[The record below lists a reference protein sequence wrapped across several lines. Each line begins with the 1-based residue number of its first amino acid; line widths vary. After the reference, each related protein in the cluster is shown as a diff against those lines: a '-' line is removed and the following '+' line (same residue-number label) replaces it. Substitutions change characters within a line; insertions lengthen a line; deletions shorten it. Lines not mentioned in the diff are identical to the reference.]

1 MEEDF
6 INEVSE
12 NEEIDE
18 IVDIS
23 ECASDDEIESIKN
36 YVNRYFNSDSSKNVY
51 NDFIRLSNF
60 IKRKEITI
68 GEIESD
74 KLLDI
79 DKIKNGLDILY
90 RADILTRLSNLY
102 NINNLVELYT
112 LRNNLLI
119 RKDAEFGLFY
129 DSYGKKDLDL
139 FKLYLD
145 EISEYDVL
153 TDEEEKE
160 LFIKA
165 KNGDEVARNKF
176 IGHNLR
182 LVVSI
187 AKTNTSFGLSL
198 DDLVQYGN
206 EGLLN
211 AYNKFNPEFGFK
223 FSTYAYWWIKQYIY
237 RGIADASRTIRV
249 PVYIHE
255 FIIIIRRVIGN
266 YVLENDGKIPNAQYI
281 SDVTGISLANVK
293 LALGQLDSMLSL
305 DVTMCGNDTF
315 EHESTLADFI
325 EDETSYDAFDAIDS
339 KEFTDRILDGTYLTD
354 REKFV
359 IEARFGF
366 KGRDYTLAEIGNLYG
381 ITREWVRQIELR
393 ALRKL
398 RFTADNIERMSSRKV
413 KELRLN

>member
-74 KLLDI
+74 KLLEI

-206 EGLLN
+206 EGLYKRPDN
-211 AYNKFNPEFGFK
+211 SKYGSRVFHFK
-223 FSTYAYWWIKQYIY
+223 
-237 RGIADASRTIRV
+237 
-249 PVYIHE
+249 
-255 FIIIIRRVIGN
+255 IIFCQFP
-266 YVLENDGKIPNAQYI
+266 Y
-281 SDVTGISLANVK
+281 K
-293 LALGQLDSMLSL
+293 LS
-305 DVTMCGNDTF
+305 
-315 EHESTLADFI
+315 
-325 EDETSYDAFDAIDS
+325 
-339 KEFTDRILDGTYLTD
+339 
-354 REKFV
+354 
-359 IEARFGF
+359 
-366 KGRDYTLAEIGNLYG
+366 
-381 ITREWVRQIELR
+381 
-393 ALRKL
+393 
-398 RFTADNIERMSSRKV
+398 
-413 KELRLN
+413 